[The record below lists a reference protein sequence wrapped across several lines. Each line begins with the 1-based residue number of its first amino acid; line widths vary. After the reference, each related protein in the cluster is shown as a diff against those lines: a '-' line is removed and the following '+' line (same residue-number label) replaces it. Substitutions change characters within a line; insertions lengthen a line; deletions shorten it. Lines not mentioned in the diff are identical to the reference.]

1 MKHQWLAGAAF
12 AAVSMNLGAQA
23 PAAGQG
29 GAPRLGLVAGLNVAR
44 LSGSDLQN
52 TQNKM
57 GFGGGVYVAI
67 PVTPSFEIQP
77 ELLYTA
83 KGVKASDAG
92 VDAAL
97 RLNYVEIPVLAR
109 WNFTASSVTPH
120 LYAGPAI
127 AFKTGCTFT
136 ASGQGTSISA
146 NCADLQSGD
155 PAVPPVTFAAVDFG
169 VVAGGGLSFDLG
181 GRHATVGAR
190 YNVGLKNIASS
201 GDAKNRTLSFL
212 ASFEVPLPGR

>member
-1 MKHQWLAGAAF
+1 MKHQLLVGAAF
-12 AAVSMNLGAQA
+12 VAVSMNLGAQA
-23 PAAGQG
+23 PAGQS

-44 LSGSDLQN
+44 LSGSDLQG
-52 TQNKM
+52 TQNKT

-136 ASGQGTSISA
+136 ASAQGTSIST
-146 NCADLQSGD
+146 NCADFQSDQGD
-155 PAVPPVTFAAVDFG
+155 PVTFAAVDFG

-190 YNVGLKNIASS
+190 YNVGLKNIVSS